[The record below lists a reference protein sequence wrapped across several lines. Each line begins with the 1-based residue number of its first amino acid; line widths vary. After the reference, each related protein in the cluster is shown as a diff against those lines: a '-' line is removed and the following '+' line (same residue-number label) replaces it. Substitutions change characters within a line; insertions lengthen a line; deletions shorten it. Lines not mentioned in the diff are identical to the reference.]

1 MEDLEDIA
9 LSADAELLGGG
20 DAGTSRGGGGGG
32 GVGGGGAGFV
42 RFSRAGR
49 RSPAPA
55 LAADDTAA
63 AAADDTLSTPTRS
76 FKLDSSGL
84 GGFAAATPRVWLRTF
99 GCAHN
104 VADSETMAGVLKEAG
119 FEVRVGDG
127 ADGGGHGDENET
139 ENESP
144 SASADAWVVN
154 SCTVKGPSQ
163 AAVEKL
169 VAQAK
174 ARGKPIVVAGC
185 VPQGEPRSKTLE
197 GASLLGVRQLDRV
210 ADVVSEALKGNV
222 VKLIS
227 AVRELPALDLP
238 RVRRNAHVEI
248 VPLSTGLVPPPPS
261 FSPCFCLFC
270 LLSSPPRRA
279 SLSTAAAAAAAA
291 AAVLK

>member
-9 LSADAELLGGG
+9 RSADAELLGGG
-20 DAGTSRGGGGGG
+20 DAGTSRGSGGGG

-127 ADGGGHGDENET
+127 ADGGGHGHGDENET

-248 VPLSTGLVPPPPS
+248 VPLSTG
-261 FSPCFCLFC
+261 
-270 LLSSPPRRA
+270 
-279 SLSTAAAAAAAA
+279 
-291 AAVLK
+291 

>member
-9 LSADAELLGGG
+9 RSADADLLGGG
-20 DAGTSRGGGGGG
+20 DAGTSRGGGGSS
-32 GVGGGGAGFV
+32 GAGAGIV
-42 RFSRAGR
+42 RFSRTASR
-49 RSPAPA
+49 QSPAAP
-55 LAADDTAA
+55 AADDNDA
-63 AAADDTLSTPTRS
+63 LSTPTPPPPPS

-84 GGFAAATPRVWLRTF
+84 GGSVSTVPRVWLRTF

-119 FEVRVGDG
+119 FEVNVGT
-127 ADGGGHGDENET
+127 DGGGDHGAENENGET
-139 ENESP
+139 SSSVSA

-169 VAQAK
+169 VAQAR
-174 ARGKPIVVAGC
+174 AQGKPIVVAGC

-210 ADVVSEALKGNV
+210 ADVVSEALKGNT
-222 VKLIS
+222 
-227 AVRELPALDLP
+227 VRLTSVTRDLPALDLP

-248 VPLSTGLVPPPPS
+248 VPLSTG
-261 FSPCFCLFC
+261 
-270 LLSSPPRRA
+270 
-279 SLSTAAAAAAAA
+279 
-291 AAVLK
+291 